1 MPDNEIRFIDTSVQL
16 DKDLNIL
23 IIEYSFLP
31 CKMLRNKKNQVLKFL
46 TFDLNQR
53 APPWTDRCL
62 SNFSSWA

>member
-31 CKMLRNKKNQVLKFL
+31 CKMSPNKKIRF
-46 TFDLNQR
+46 
-53 APPWTDRCL
+53 
-62 SNFSSWA
+62 